1 MYSSSAKKRPRPP
14 TTYPHSHKYHTNRV
28 QPGLSSSNSRV
39 NSSSSLASTSSSMAS
54 TSSSLARSTT
64 SKSRETP
71 DELYRE
77 NVYRDKVCTMCSDSQ
92 KTRRHPHFSTTS
104 IRRLFLEQKGDPNPE
119 HERTFMCPICKQ
131 LELCLFPPSQ
141 TRRIVL
147 TDSTMCGAWNK
158 ALPSDTIHFDMDSIV
173 GGRVQDLTT
182 ALMKNYLHLPNR
194 VEIIVMAGIN
204 NIGDGD
210 TAQQIVRYMRVMK
223 QIVKEHSIKWKHE
236 PRSYVS
242 FCTVPV
248 APKFCSL
255 YIPPNPTQPEALE
268 WIPAPNFVNRYDEV
282 KKLNDMII
290 QLNQEEGQDLKNVRV
305 DYHGVKRPKN
315 GNVQHRWD
323 NKPGCTPVWRE
334 EQVFRKLH
342 FVMDIKV
349 KMMGFISKC
358 FLDNS
363 AEKVADQSGHD

>member
-1 MYSSSAKKRPRPP
+1 MYSGSARKRPRPP
-14 TTYPHSHKYHTNRV
+14 TTYPNSHKFPTSRGQH
-28 QPGLSSSNSRV
+28 GLSSSSSRL
-39 NSSSSLASTSSSMAS
+39 SSSSPLASTSSSQ
-54 TSSSLARSTT
+54 TSSN
-64 SKSRETP
+64 SRETP
-71 DELYRE
+71 DELFRE

-92 KTRRHPHFSTTS
+92 KIRRHPHFSTTS
-104 IRRLFLEQKGDPNPE
+104 IRRMFLEQKGDTDPE

-131 LELCLFPPSQ
+131 LELCVFPPSQ

-147 TDSTMCGAWNK
+147 TDSTMYGAWNK
-158 ALPSDTIHFDMDSIV
+158 ALPSGTIHFDMDSIV

-210 TAQQIVRYMRVMK
+210 TAEQIVRYMRVMK
-223 QIVKEHSIKWKHE
+223 QIVKEHTLKWKHE

-255 YIPPNPTQPEALE
+255 YIPTNPRQPEALE

-282 KKLNDMII
+282 KKLNDMVI

-305 DYHGVKRPKN
+305 DYQGVKRPKN
-315 GNVQHRWD
+315 GNVQHKWD
-323 NKPGCTPVWRE
+323 NKPGCIPVWRE
-334 EQVFRKLH
+334 EQVFKKLH

-358 FLDNS
+358 FEDNS
-363 AEKVADQSGHD
+363 ADAERVAVQTGHD